1 MRRACA
7 RMTALPGGGLV
18 RAVIGIGTGHFPL
31 EKGGESPPG
40 LSVCDVFHPPK
51 RAALPPALR
60 KLARACFD

>member
-31 EKGGESPPG
+31 EKGGESPPTSRPLIAFLPRPRSG
-40 LSVCDVFHPPK
+40 FAAHASGK
-51 RAALPPALR
+51 RGR
-60 KLARACFD
+60 IQT